1 MLLQFILC
9 KYIRVV
15 WREGPDSSLFL
26 STLLLFK
33 TRQQKNLWNMPSN
46 WFWDL
51 KNKEGVYADSFT
63 NQKPEVR
70 QLDQ

>member
-1 MLLQFILC
+1 MKGGARLFTLSLYSFI
-9 KYIRVV
+9 IQNQ
-15 WREGPDSSLFL
+15 
-26 STLLLFK
+26 T
-33 TRQQKNLWNMPSN
+33 TKNLWNMPSN

-51 KNKEGVYADSFT
+51 KNKEGVYAVSFA